1 MQNVETYGNANSI
14 GPEAATS
21 MQWRRGLTDAA
32 CIEVSFIL
40 HFPFSN
46 NHYSFAVHVD
56 IPASGETT
64 TWKPAILRLDHR
76 ISHGKPE

>member
-1 MQNVETYGNANSI
+1 MRHHM
-14 GPEAATS
+14 ATRIQLGEKQQQ

-46 NHYSFAVHVD
+46 NHYSFPAHRD
-56 IPASGETT
+56 IPVSGETT
-64 TWKPAILRLDHR
+64 AWKSAILRLDHR
-76 ISHGKPE
+76 ISHGNQND